1 MKVYYKQVQLNPT
14 TAVEYPGLLDKP
26 QINSVELLGNQDTEQ
41 IKVTWFGTQAEF
53 DALGTYSP
61 TTIYIIDDG
70 IPAGQQN
77 SYLDLSNKPMI
88 NGQVLTGN
96 KQSSDLNIYN
106 MDEVDNMLA
115 SLRSIKVV
123 SAIPSAPLANT
134 MYYVGPDS
142 EGIYLVYLYDSLL
155 NRIDLGESV
164 QRLYEPGDAIR
175 IDEGN
180 NKIHVRYDDRTLEIN
195 SEGELA
201 VIAADNTT
209 AYMNGHLLDS
219 ESTSVN
225 TDIIWRGTQAQY
237 DAITTKNPNT
247 VYFIEDGNA
256 FLDCLYPI
264 GSIYMSMTMSTAS
277 QVSAA
282 LGGGWTRLA
291 DGYFLQS
298 ASSGAGTTVAP
309 GLPNITGSLVSR
321 QWALLGNETSAT
333 TKNGA
338 LSCSGSGSTGNGQ
351 SSTSYP
357 TTITF
362 NAQSSNPIYGASTT
376 VQPPAI
382 KCYMYQRVS

>member
-1 MKVYYKQVQLNPT
+1 MKVFYKQVQLNPNPET
-14 TAVEYPGLLDKP
+14 DFNDLANKP
-26 QINSVELLGNQDTEQ
+26 QINGVELEGNLDTEQ
-41 IKVTWFGTQAEF
+41 IKVTWYGTQGEF
-53 DALGTYSP
+53 DALGAYDP
-61 TTIYIIDDG
+61 TTLYIIDDG
-70 IPAGQQN
+70 IPAGQQE

-123 SAIPSAPLANT
+123 SAIPDAPLANT

-142 EGIYLVYLYDSLL
+142 EGIYLVYLFDSVL

-180 NKIHVRYDDRTLEIN
+180 NKIHVKYDDKTLEIN

-209 AYMNGHLLDS
+209 AFMNGHLLDS
-219 ESTSVN
+219 ESNTIN

-237 DAITTKNPNT
+237 DAITTKNENT
-247 VYFIEDGNA
+247 IYFIEDGNA

-264 GSIYMSMTMSTAS
+264 GSIYMSATLSTPA

-282 LGGGWTRLA
+282 LGGGW
-291 DGYFLQS
+291 
-298 ASSGAGTTVAP
+298 
-309 GLPNITGSLVSR
+309 VS
-321 QWALLGNETSAT
+321 W
-333 TKNGA
+333 
-338 LSCSGSGSTGNGQ
+338 GSGRVPVGVDTTQTEFNTVGKIGGEKTHTLTINEMPSHNHTTNIKYWGATAGDTGHFHDINGNYGTQ
-351 SSTSYP
+351 AYT
-357 TTITF
+357 
-362 NAQSSNPIYGASTT
+362 SSNTGGGQAHNNL
-376 VQPPAI
+376 QPYI
-382 KCYMYQRVS
+382 TCYMYQRVS